1 MGNPFESRYASRFL
15 HQLARRSYARF
26 DAMRTLQL
34 LMSGAALACLSLIAS
49 AQEYPAKPIRVI
61 TPYGA
66 GGASDIVVRA
76 GVHEMSKQLGQAII
90 VENRTGAGA
99 TIGFEAFAASPP
111 DGYTLLGTASSLHG
125 IAAALY
131 TKTLK
136 HDPNK
141 DVEPIIVFANVSNVL
156 VVNPSVNAKSMKD
169 LIELA
174 KTQPGKL
181 TFVSAGVGTSVHMAG
196 ELFKNMAGVQMT
208 HVPYKSSVAAL
219 VDLMAGRVDVMFDN
233 IPSALPH
240 IRSSKLRALATTGSK
255 RAAVL
260 PELPTIAEQGLAGYE
275 AGVWIGLLAPAGT
288 PKAIIAKL
296 NAEGQKAVKA
306 PEFMKRMSELGF
318 EVIGGSPE
326 QMRAMIDA
334 EVKRMHP
341 IVRSSGA
348 KPE

>member
-1 MGNPFESRYASRFL
+1 MIVEMKSRFL
-15 HQLARRSYARF
+15 VVA
-26 DAMRTLQL
+26 
-34 LMSGAALACLSLIAS
+34 AALAALSLAAS
-49 AQEYPAKPIRVI
+49 AQEYPAKAIRVI

-66 GGASDIVVRA
+66 GGAADIVVRT
-76 GVHEMSKQLGQAII
+76 GVDEMSKQLGQGIV

-99 TIGFEAFAASPP
+99 TIGFEAFASSPP

-125 IAAALY
+125 ISAVLY
-131 TKTLK
+131 AKTLK

-141 DVEPIIVFANVSNVL
+141 DIEPVIVFANVSNVL
-156 VVNPSVNAKSMKD
+156 VVRPSLPVKSTKD

-174 KTQPGKL
+174 KKETGKL

-196 ELFKNMAGVQMT
+196 ELFKKMAGVDMT
-208 HVPYKSSVAAL
+208 HVPYRSSVAAL

-240 IRSSKLRALATTGSK
+240 IKAGKLRALATTGAK

-260 PELPTIAEQGLAGYE
+260 PDLPTIAEQGFEGYE
-275 AGVWIGLLAPAGT
+275 AGVWIGLLAPKGT
-288 PKAIIAKL
+288 PESVIAKL
-296 NAEGQKAVKA
+296 NAAGQNAVKT
-306 PEFMKRMSELGF
+306 PEFVKRMADLGY
-318 EVIGGSPE
+318 EVVGGTPQ

-334 EVKRMHP
+334 EVKRMFP
-341 IVRSSGA
+341 IVRASGA

>member
-1 MGNPFESRYASRFL
+1 MTSILLQNFP
-15 HQLARRSYARF
+15 QMKTRRSQSALF
-26 DAMRTLQL
+26 L
-34 LMSGAALACLSLIAS
+34 LAAALACLSLPAL
-49 AQEYPAKPIRVI
+49 AQDYPTKPIRVI

-76 GVHEMSKQLGQAII
+76 GVQEMSKQLGQPFV
-90 VENRTGAGA
+90 VENRTGAGG
-99 TIGFEAFAASPP
+99 TIGFEAFANSPP

-131 TKTLK
+131 TKTLH

-141 DVEPIIVFANVSNVL
+141 DIEPVIVFANVSNVL
-156 VVNPSVNAKSMKD
+156 VVNPSLNVHSVKD

-174 KTQPGKL
+174 KKEPGRL

-196 ELFKNMAGVQMT
+196 ELFKDMAGVQMT
-208 HVPYKSSVAAL
+208 HVPYKSSVNAL

-240 IRSSKLRALATTGSK
+240 IRSGKLRALATTGAK
-255 RAAVL
+255 RAQIL
-260 PELPTIAEQGLAGYE
+260 PELPTIAELGLPGYE

-288 PKAIIAKL
+288 PKPIITKL
-296 NAEGQKAVKA
+296 NVEGQKAVRT
-306 PEFMKRMSELGF
+306 PDFVKRMGDLGY
-318 EVIGGSPE
+318 EVVGGTPE
-326 QMRAMIDA
+326 DMRAMIDA

-341 IVRSSGA
+341 IVRASGA

>member
-1 MGNPFESRYASRFL
+1 MKLKR
-15 HQLARRSYARF
+15 
-26 DAMRTLQL
+26 LQL
-34 LMSGAALACLSLIAS
+34 VIVGAALAGLSMCAAS
-49 AQEYPAKPIRVI
+49 QEYPAKPIRVI

-76 GVHEMSKQLGQAII
+76 GVHEMSKQLGQGII

-136 HDPNK
+136 NDPNK
-141 DVEPIIVFANVSNVL
+141 DVEPVIVFAEVSNVL
-156 VVNPSVNAKSMKD
+156 VVNPSVNAKSTKE

-174 KTQPGKL
+174 RKEPGRL

-240 IRSSKLRALATTGSK
+240 IKAGKLRALATTGAK
-255 RAAVL
+255 RASVL

-275 AGVWIGLLAPAGT
+275 AGVWIGLLAPKGT
-288 PKAIIAKL
+288 PKPIITRL

-306 PEFMKRMSELGF
+306 PDFVKRMADLGF
-318 EVIGGSPE
+318 EVVGGTPE

-341 IVRSSGA
+341 IVRASGA

>member
-1 MGNPFESRYASRFL
+1 
-15 HQLARRSYARF
+15 
-26 DAMRTLQL
+26 MRTLQL
-34 LMSGAALACLSLIAS
+34 LMSGAALAGLSLIAS

-233 IPSALPH
+233 IETPYRSRMALVLSASAEVVTRSWSNARDRNASTSSSDDPASRPSPPAASRTAAQSVYVARSVEAGSVPSA
-240 IRSSKLRALATTGSK
+240 SS
-255 RAAVL
+255 
-260 PELPTIAEQGLAGYE
+260 
-275 AGVWIGLLAPAGT
+275 
-288 PKAIIAKL
+288 
-296 NAEGQKAVKA
+296 
-306 PEFMKRMSELGF
+306 
-318 EVIGGSPE
+318 
-326 QMRAMIDA
+326 
-334 EVKRMHP
+334 
-341 IVRSSGA
+341 
-348 KPE
+348 

>member
-1 MGNPFESRYASRFL
+1 MKSPVWKFAVAL
-15 HQLARRSYARF
+15 
-26 DAMRTLQL
+26 
-34 LMSGAALACLSLIAS
+34 AALGISLLAS
-49 AQEYPAKPIRVI
+49 AQTYPSKPIRVI

-76 GVHEMSKQLGQAII
+76 GVYEMSKQLGQGII
-90 VENRTGAGA
+90 VENRTGAGG
-99 TIGFEAFAASPP
+99 TIGFEAFASSPP

-131 TKTLK
+131 TKTLN

-141 DVEPIIVFANVSNVL
+141 DVEPVIIFANVSNVL
-156 VVNPSVNAKSMKD
+156 VVNPSVNARSMKE

-174 KTQPGKL
+174 RKEPGKL

-233 IPSALPH
+233 IPSALAH
-240 IRSSKLRALATTGSK
+240 IRSGKLRALATTGAK

-288 PKAIIAKL
+288 PKAIVDKL
-296 NAEGQKAVKA
+296 NAEGQKAIKA
-306 PEFMKRMSELGF
+306 PDFVKRMADLGY
-318 EVIGGSPE
+318 EVIGGTPE
-326 QMRAMIDA
+326 QMRATIDA
-334 EVKRMHP
+334 EVKRWFP
-341 IVRSSGA
+341 VVKASGA
-348 KPE
+348 RPE

>member
-1 MGNPFESRYASRFL
+1 MRKSQVFVLGAV
-15 HQLARRSYARF
+15 LA
-26 DAMRTLQL
+26 
-34 LMSGAALACLSLIAS
+34 GLSLVAS

-76 GVHEMSKQLGQAII
+76 GVHEMSKQLGQSII

-99 TIGFEAFAASPP
+99 TIGFEAFATSPA

-141 DVEPIIVFANVSNVL
+141 DIEPIIVFANVSNVL
-156 VVNPSVNAKSMKD
+156 VVRPSLEARSVKD
-169 LIELA
+169 LIDLA
-174 KTQPGKL
+174 RKEQGKL
-181 TFVSAGVGTSVHMAG
+181 TFVSAGVGTSVHMGG
-196 ELFKNMAGVQMT
+196 ELFKKMAGVEMT
-208 HVPYKSSVAAL
+208 HVPYRSSVAAL

-240 IRSSKLRALATTGSK
+240 IKSGKLRALATTGAK
-255 RAAVL
+255 RAAIL
-260 PELPTIAEQGLAGYE
+260 PELPTIAEQGLPGYE
-275 AGVWIGLLAPAGT
+275 AGVWIGLLAVAGT
-288 PKAIIAKL
+288 PRPIIAKL
-296 NAEGQKAVKA
+296 NAAGQKAVDA
-306 PEFMKRMSELGF
+306 PEFVKRMNDLGY
-318 EVIGGSPE
+318 EVIGGTPE
-326 QMRAMIDA
+326 HMRAMIDS

-341 IVRSSGA
+341 IVRASGA

>member
-1 MGNPFESRYASRFL
+1 MNL
-15 HQLARRSYARF
+15 KK
-26 DAMRTLQL
+26 LQL
-34 LMSGAALACLSLIAS
+34 VFLAAALAGLSVIAG

-76 GVHEMSKQLGQAII
+76 GVHEMSKQLGQGII

-99 TIGFEAFAASPP
+99 TIGFEAFAASPA

-141 DVEPIIVFANVSNVL
+141 DVEPVIVFAEVSNVL
-156 VVNPSVNAKSMKD
+156 VVNPSVNARSTKE

-174 KTQPGKL
+174 KKEPGKL

-219 VDLMAGRVDVMFDN
+219 VDLMAGRVEVMFDN

-240 IRSSKLRALATTGSK
+240 IKAGKLRALATTG
-255 RAAVL
+255 A
-260 PELPTIAEQGLAGYE
+260 
-275 AGVWIGLLAPAGT
+275 
-288 PKAIIAKL
+288 
-296 NAEGQKAVKA
+296 
-306 PEFMKRMSELGF
+306 
-318 EVIGGSPE
+318 
-326 QMRAMIDA
+326 
-334 EVKRMHP
+334 
-341 IVRSSGA
+341 
-348 KPE
+348 

>member
-1 MGNPFESRYASRFL
+1 MKKLLLVA
-15 HQLARRSYARF
+15 LA
-26 DAMRTLQL
+26 
-34 LMSGAALACLSLIAS
+34 AALAGPLPIAL

-76 GVHEMSKQLGQAII
+76 GVHEMSKQLGQAIV

-111 DGYTLLGTASSLHG
+111 DGHTLLGTASSLHG

-131 TKTLK
+131 TKTLTR
-136 HDPNK
+136 DPNK
-141 DVEPIIVFANVSNVL
+141 DVEPVIVFAEVSNVL
-156 VVNPSVNAKSMKD
+156 VVNPSLNAKSTKE

-174 KTQPGKL
+174 KKEPGKL

-219 VDLMAGRVDVMFDN
+219 VDLIAGRVDVMFDN

-240 IRSSKLRALATTGSK
+240 IKAGKLRALATTGAK
-255 RAAVL
+255 RASVL

-275 AGVWIGLLAPAGT
+275 AGVWIGLLAPKGT
-288 PKAIIAKL
+288 PKPIIAKL
-296 NAEGQKAVKA
+296 NAEGQKAVKS
-306 PEFMKRMSELGF
+306 PDFLKRMADLGF
-318 EVIGGSPE
+318 EVVGGTPE
-326 QMRAMIDA
+326 QMRSMIDA

-341 IVRSSGA
+341 IVRASGA

>member
-1 MGNPFESRYASRFL
+1 MKSPVWKFAVAL
-15 HQLARRSYARF
+15 
-26 DAMRTLQL
+26 
-34 LMSGAALACLSLIAS
+34 AALGVSLLAS
-49 AQEYPAKPIRVI
+49 AQTYPSKPIRVI

-76 GVHEMSKQLGQAII
+76 GVYEMSKQLGQGII
-90 VENRTGAGA
+90 VENRTGAGG
-99 TIGFEAFAASPP
+99 TIGFEAFASSPP

-131 TKTLK
+131 TKTLN

-141 DVEPIIVFANVSNVL
+141 DVEPVIIFANVSNVL
-156 VVNPSVNAKSMKD
+156 VVNPSVNARSMKE

-174 KTQPGKL
+174 RKEPGKL

-233 IPSALPH
+233 IPSALAH
-240 IRSSKLRALATTGSK
+240 IRSGKLRALATTGAK

-288 PKAIIAKL
+288 PKAIVDKL
-296 NAEGQKAVKA
+296 NAEGQKAIKA
-306 PEFMKRMSELGF
+306 PDFVKHMADLGY
-318 EVIGGSPE
+318 EVIGGTPE
-326 QMRAMIDA
+326 QMRATIDA
-334 EVKRMHP
+334 EVKRWFP
-341 IVRSSGA
+341 VVKASGA

>member
-1 MGNPFESRYASRFL
+1 MKSPVWKFAVAL
-15 HQLARRSYARF
+15 
-26 DAMRTLQL
+26 
-34 LMSGAALACLSLIAS
+34 AALGVSLLAS
-49 AQEYPAKPIRVI
+49 AQTYPSKPIRVI

-76 GVHEMSKQLGQAII
+76 GAYEMSKQLGQGII
-90 VENRTGAGA
+90 VENRTGAGG
-99 TIGFEAFAASPP
+99 TIGFEAFASSPP

-131 TKTLK
+131 TKTLN

-141 DVEPIIVFANVSNVL
+141 DVEPVIIFANVSNVL
-156 VVNPSVNAKSMKD
+156 VVNPSVNARSMKE

-174 KTQPGKL
+174 RKEPGKL

-233 IPSALPH
+233 IPSALAH
-240 IRSSKLRALATTGSK
+240 IKSGKLRALATTGAK

-288 PKAIIAKL
+288 PKAIVDKL
-296 NAEGQKAVKA
+296 NAEGQKAIKA
-306 PEFMKRMSELGF
+306 PDFAKRMADLGY
-318 EVIGGSPE
+318 EVIGGTPE
-326 QMRAMIDA
+326 QMRATIDA
-334 EVKRMHP
+334 EVKRWFP
-341 IVRSSGA
+341 VVKASGA

>member
-1 MGNPFESRYASRFL
+1 MTKILSGGGYDTEMKAT
-15 HQLARRSYARF
+15 QLVVS
-26 DAMRTLQL
+26 L
-34 LMSGAALACLSLIAS
+34 LAGLSLTAS
-49 AQEYPAKPIRVI
+49 AQDYPAKPIRVI

-76 GVHEMSKQLGQAII
+76 GVHEMSKTIGQGII

-131 TKTLK
+131 TKTLSR
-136 HDPNK
+136 DPNK
-141 DVEPIIVFANVSNVL
+141 DIEPIIVFANVSNVL
-156 VVNPSVNAKSMKD
+156 VVNPSVNAKSTKE

-174 KTQPGKL
+174 KKDPGKL

-219 VDLMAGRVDVMFDN
+219 VDLIAGRVDVMFDN

-240 IRSSKLRALATTGSK
+240 IRSGKLRALATTGAK

-288 PKAIIAKL
+288 PKPIIAKL

-306 PEFMKRMSELGF
+306 PDFQKRMADLGF
-318 EVIGGSPE
+318 EVIGGTPE
-326 QMRAMIDA
+326 QMRKMIDD

-341 IVRSSGA
+341 IVRASGA

>member
-1 MGNPFESRYASRFL
+1 MKKLQPMV
-15 HQLARRSYARF
+15 LA
-26 DAMRTLQL
+26 
-34 LMSGAALACLSLIAS
+34 AALAGLSLIAS

-66 GGASDIVVRA
+66 GGASDIVVRSA
-76 GVHEMSKQLGQAII
+76 VHEMSKQLGQGII

-141 DVEPIIVFANVSNVL
+141 DVEPVIVFANVSNVL
-156 VVNPSVNAKSMKD
+156 VVNPSVNARSMKE

-174 KTQPGKL
+174 KKEPGKL

-196 ELFKNMAGVQMT
+196 ELFKKMAGVQMT

-240 IRSSKLRALATTGSK
+240 IKSGKLRALATTGAK
-255 RAAVL
+255 RAAIL

-288 PKAIIAKL
+288 PKPIVAKL
-296 NAEGQKAVKA
+296 NAAGQKAVQA
-306 PEFMKRMSELGF
+306 PDFMKRMADLGY
-318 EVIGGSPE
+318 EVVGGTPE
-326 QMRAMIDA
+326 RMAEMIKA
-334 EVKRMHP
+334 EVMRMHP
-341 IVRSSGA
+341 IVRASGA

>member
-1 MGNPFESRYASRFL
+1 MKSPVRKFAVAL
-15 HQLARRSYARF
+15 
-26 DAMRTLQL
+26 
-34 LMSGAALACLSLIAS
+34 AALGVSLLAS
-49 AQEYPAKPIRVI
+49 AQTYPSKPIRVI

-76 GVHEMSKQLGQAII
+76 GVHEMSKQLGQGII
-90 VENRTGAGA
+90 VENRTGAGG
-99 TIGFEAFAASPP
+99 TIGFEAFASSPP

-131 TKTLK
+131 TKTLN

-141 DVEPIIVFANVSNVL
+141 DVEPVIIFANVSNVL
-156 VVNPSVNAKSMKD
+156 VVNPSVNARSMKE

-174 KTQPGKL
+174 RKEPGKL

-233 IPSALPH
+233 IPSALAH
-240 IRSSKLRALATTGSK
+240 IKSGKLRALATTGAK

-288 PKAIIAKL
+288 PKAIVDKL
-296 NAEGQKAVKA
+296 NAEGQKAIKA
-306 PEFMKRMSELGF
+306 PDFAKRMADLGY
-318 EVIGGSPE
+318 EVIGGTPE
-326 QMRAMIDA
+326 QMRATIDA
-334 EVKRMHP
+334 EVKRWFP
-341 IVRSSGA
+341 VVKASGA

>member
-1 MGNPFESRYASRFL
+1 MKFSILTPVAIAAVL
-15 HQLARRSYARF
+15 
-26 DAMRTLQL
+26 
-34 LMSGAALACLSLIAS
+34 ALAHGS
-49 AQEYPAKPIRVI
+49 AAAQAYPSKPIRVI

-76 GVHEMSKQLGQAII
+76 GVYEMSKQLGQGII
-90 VENRTGAGA
+90 VENRTGAGG
-99 TIGFEAFAASPP
+99 TIGFEAFASSPP

-131 TKTLK
+131 TKTLN

-141 DVEPIIVFANVSNVL
+141 DVEPVIIFANVSNVL
-156 VVNPSVNAKSMKD
+156 VVNPSVNARSMKE

-174 KTQPGKL
+174 RKEPGKL

-233 IPSALPH
+233 IPSALAH
-240 IRSSKLRALATTGSK
+240 IRSGKLRALATTGAK

-288 PKAIIAKL
+288 PKAIVDKL
-296 NAEGQKAVKA
+296 NAEGQKAIKA
-306 PEFMKRMSELGF
+306 PDFVKHMADLGY
-318 EVIGGSPE
+318 EVVGGTPE
-326 QMRAMIDA
+326 QMRATIDA
-334 EVKRMHP
+334 EVKRWFP
-341 IVRSSGA
+341 VVKASGA
-348 KPE
+348 RPE

>member
-1 MGNPFESRYASRFL
+1 MKSPLTSFTA
-15 HQLARRSYARF
+15 A
-26 DAMRTLQL
+26 
-34 LMSGAALACLSLIAS
+34 AALVLAALTHAS
-49 AQEYPAKPIRVI
+49 AWAQAYPSKPIRVI

-76 GVHEMSKQLGQAII
+76 GVHEMSKQLGQGII
-90 VENRTGAGA
+90 VENRTGAGG
-99 TIGFEAFAASPP
+99 TIGFEAFASSPP

-131 TKTLK
+131 TKTLN

-141 DVEPIIVFANVSNVL
+141 DVEPVIIFANVSNVL
-156 VVNPSVNAKSMKD
+156 VVNPSVSARSMKE

-174 KTQPGKL
+174 RKDPGKL

-233 IPSALPH
+233 IPSALAH
-240 IRSSKLRALATTGSK
+240 IRSGKLRALATTGARRS
-255 RAAVL
+255 AVL

-288 PKAIIAKL
+288 PKAIVDKL
-296 NAEGQKAVKA
+296 NAEGQKAIKA
-306 PEFMKRMSELGF
+306 PDFAKRMADLGY
-318 EVIGGSPE
+318 EVIGGTPE
-326 QMRAMIDA
+326 QMRATIDA
-334 EVKRMHP
+334 EVKRWFP
-341 IVRSSGA
+341 VVKASGA

>member
-1 MGNPFESRYASRFL
+1 MKSPVWKFAVAL
-15 HQLARRSYARF
+15 
-26 DAMRTLQL
+26 
-34 LMSGAALACLSLIAS
+34 AALGVSLLAS
-49 AQEYPAKPIRVI
+49 AQTYPSKPIRVI

-76 GVHEMSKQLGQAII
+76 GVHEMSKQLGQGII
-90 VENRTGAGA
+90 VENRTGAGG
-99 TIGFEAFAASPP
+99 TIGFEAFASSPP

-131 TKTLK
+131 TKTLN

-141 DVEPIIVFANVSNVL
+141 DVEPVIIFANVSNVL
-156 VVNPSVNAKSMKD
+156 VVNPSVNARSMKE

-174 KTQPGKL
+174 RKEPGKL

-233 IPSALPH
+233 IPSALAH
-240 IRSSKLRALATTGSK
+240 IKSGKLRALATTGAK

-288 PKAIIAKL
+288 PKAIVDKL
-296 NAEGQKAVKA
+296 NAEGQKAIKA
-306 PEFMKRMSELGF
+306 PDFAKRMADLGY
-318 EVIGGSPE
+318 EVIGGTPE
-326 QMRAMIDA
+326 QMRATIDA
-334 EVKRMHP
+334 EVKRWFP
-341 IVRSSGA
+341 VVKASGA

>member
-1 MGNPFESRYASRFL
+1 MKSPVWKFAVAL
-15 HQLARRSYARF
+15 
-26 DAMRTLQL
+26 
-34 LMSGAALACLSLIAS
+34 AALGVSLLAS
-49 AQEYPAKPIRVI
+49 AQTYPSKPIRVI

-76 GVHEMSKQLGQAII
+76 GVYEMSKQLGQGII
-90 VENRTGAGA
+90 VENRTGAGG
-99 TIGFEAFAASPP
+99 TIGFEAFASSPP

-131 TKTLK
+131 TKTLN

-141 DVEPIIVFANVSNVL
+141 DVEPVIIFANVSNVL
-156 VVNPSVNAKSMKD
+156 VVNPSVNARSMKE

-174 KTQPGKL
+174 RKEPGKL

-233 IPSALPH
+233 IPSALAH
-240 IRSSKLRALATTGSK
+240 IKSGKLRALATTGAK

-288 PKAIIAKL
+288 PRAIVDKL
-296 NAEGQKAVKA
+296 NAEGQKAIKA
-306 PEFMKRMSELGF
+306 PDFAKRMADLGY
-318 EVIGGSPE
+318 EVIGGTPE
-326 QMRAMIDA
+326 QMRATIDA
-334 EVKRMHP
+334 EVKRWFP
-341 IVRSSGA
+341 VVKASGA

>member
-1 MGNPFESRYASRFL
+1 MKSPVWKFAVAL
-15 HQLARRSYARF
+15 
-26 DAMRTLQL
+26 
-34 LMSGAALACLSLIAS
+34 AALGVSLLAG
-49 AQEYPAKPIRVI
+49 AQTYPSKPIRVI

-76 GVHEMSKQLGQAII
+76 GVYEMSKQLGQGII
-90 VENRTGAGA
+90 VENRTGAGG
-99 TIGFEAFAASPP
+99 TIGFEAFASSPP

-131 TKTLK
+131 TKTLN

-141 DVEPIIVFANVSNVL
+141 DVEPVIIFANVSNVL
-156 VVNPSVNAKSMKD
+156 VVNPSVNARSMKE

-174 KTQPGKL
+174 RKEPGKL

-233 IPSALPH
+233 IPSALAH
-240 IRSSKLRALATTGSK
+240 IRSGKLRALATTGAK

-288 PKAIIAKL
+288 PKAIVDKL
-296 NAEGQKAVKA
+296 NAEGQKAIKA
-306 PEFMKRMSELGF
+306 PDFVKRMADLGY
-318 EVIGGSPE
+318 EVVGGTPE
-326 QMRAMIDA
+326 QMRATIDA
-334 EVKRMHP
+334 EVKRWFP
-341 IVRSSGA
+341 VVKASGA

>member
-1 MGNPFESRYASRFL
+1 MKSPVWKFAVAL
-15 HQLARRSYARF
+15 
-26 DAMRTLQL
+26 
-34 LMSGAALACLSLIAS
+34 AALGVSLLAS
-49 AQEYPAKPIRVI
+49 AQTYPSKPIRVI

-76 GVHEMSKQLGQAII
+76 GVHEMSKQLGQGII
-90 VENRTGAGA
+90 VENRTGAGG
-99 TIGFEAFAASPP
+99 TIGFEAFASSPP

-131 TKTLK
+131 TKTLN

-141 DVEPIIVFANVSNVL
+141 DVEPVIIFANVSNVL
-156 VVNPSVNAKSMKD
+156 VVNPSVNAKSMKE

-174 KTQPGKL
+174 RKEPGKL

-233 IPSALPH
+233 IPSALAH
-240 IRSSKLRALATTGSK
+240 IRSGKLRALATTGAK

-288 PKAIIAKL
+288 PKAIVDKL
-296 NAEGQKAVKA
+296 NAEGQKAIKA
-306 PEFMKRMSELGF
+306 PDFVKHMADLGY
-318 EVIGGSPE
+318 EVVGGTPE
-326 QMRAMIDA
+326 QMRATIDA
-334 EVKRMHP
+334 EVKRWFP
-341 IVRSSGA
+341 VVKASGA

>member
-1 MGNPFESRYASRFL
+1 MIVEMKSHFL
-15 HQLARRSYARF
+15 VVA
-26 DAMRTLQL
+26 
-34 LMSGAALACLSLIAS
+34 AALAALSLTAS

-76 GVHEMSKQLGQAII
+76 GVHEMSKQLGQGII

-136 HDPNK
+136 RDPNK

-156 VVNPSVNAKSMKD
+156 VVNPSVNANSMKE

-174 KTQPGKL
+174 RKQPGKL

-196 ELFKNMAGVQMT
+196 ELFKKMAGVDMT

-240 IRSSKLRALATTGSK
+240 IKSGKLRALATTGAK
-255 RAAVL
+255 RAAIL

-288 PKAIIAKL
+288 PKPVIAKL
-296 NAEGQKAVKA
+296 NAAGQNAVKA
-306 PEFMKRMSELGF
+306 PDFGKRMGDLGY
-318 EVIGGSPE
+318 EVVGGTPE

-341 IVRSSGA
+341 IVRASGA

>member
-1 MGNPFESRYASRFL
+1 MKSPAFKSFTA
-15 HQLARRSYARF
+15 A
-26 DAMRTLQL
+26 
-34 LMSGAALACLSLIAS
+34 AALVLAALTHAS
-49 AQEYPAKPIRVI
+49 AWAQAYPSKAIRVI

-76 GVHEMSKQLGQAII
+76 GVYEMSKQLGQGII
-90 VENRTGAGA
+90 VENRTGAGG
-99 TIGFEAFAASPP
+99 TIGFEAFASSPP

-131 TKTLK
+131 TKTLN

-141 DVEPIIVFANVSNVL
+141 DVEPVIIFANVSNVL
-156 VVNPSVNAKSMKD
+156 VVNPSVNARSMKE

-174 KTQPGKL
+174 RKEPGKL

-233 IPSALPH
+233 IPSALAH
-240 IRSSKLRALATTGSK
+240 IRSGKLRALATTGAK

-288 PKAIIAKL
+288 PKAIVDKL
-296 NAEGQKAVKA
+296 NAEGQKAIKA
-306 PEFMKRMSELGF
+306 PDFVKRMADLGY
-318 EVIGGSPE
+318 EVIGGTPE
-326 QMRAMIDA
+326 QMRATIDA
-334 EVKRMHP
+334 EVKRWFP
-341 IVRSSGA
+341 VVKASGA

>member
-1 MGNPFESRYASRFL
+1 MKSPALKSFTA
-15 HQLARRSYARF
+15 A
-26 DAMRTLQL
+26 
-34 LMSGAALACLSLIAS
+34 AALVLAALTHAS
-49 AQEYPAKPIRVI
+49 AWAQAYPSKPIRVI

-76 GVHEMSKQLGQAII
+76 GVYEMSKQLGQGII
-90 VENRTGAGA
+90 VENRTGAGG
-99 TIGFEAFAASPP
+99 TIGFEAFASSPP

-131 TKTLK
+131 TKTLN

-141 DVEPIIVFANVSNVL
+141 DVEPVIIFANVSNVL
-156 VVNPSVNAKSMKD
+156 VVNPSVNARSMKE

-174 KTQPGKL
+174 RKEPGKL

-233 IPSALPH
+233 IPSALAH
-240 IRSSKLRALATTGSK
+240 IRSGKLRALATTGAK

-288 PKAIIAKL
+288 PKAIVDKL
-296 NAEGQKAVKA
+296 NAEGQKAIKA
-306 PEFMKRMSELGF
+306 PDFAKRMADLGY
-318 EVIGGSPE
+318 EVIGGTPE
-326 QMRAMIDA
+326 QMRATIDA
-334 EVKRMHP
+334 EVKRWFP
-341 IVRSSGA
+341 VVKASGA

>member
-1 MGNPFESRYASRFL
+1 MKK
-15 HQLARRSYARF
+15 
-26 DAMRTLQL
+26 LQL
-34 LMSGAALACLSLIAS
+34 VALAAALAGLALVAS
-49 AQEYPAKPIRVI
+49 AQDFPTKPIRVI

-66 GGASDIVVRA
+66 GGASDIVVRSA
-76 GVHEMSKQLGQAII
+76 VHEMAKEIGQGMV
-90 VENRTGAGA
+90 VENRTGAGG
-99 TIGFEAFAASPP
+99 TIGFEAFASSPP

-136 HDPNK
+136 HDPNR
-141 DVEPIIVFANVSNVL
+141 DVEPVIVFANVSNVL
-156 VVNPSVNAKSMKD
+156 VVNPSLNAKSVPE

-174 KTQPGKL
+174 RKEPGKL

-219 VDLMAGRVDVMFDN
+219 VDLTAGRVDVMFDN

-240 IRSSKLRALATTGSK
+240 IRSGKLRALATTGAR
-255 RAAVL
+255 RAAIL
-260 PELPTIAEQGLAGYE
+260 PDLPTLAELGLTGYE

-288 PKAIIAKL
+288 PKPIIAKL

-306 PEFMKRMSELGF
+306 PDFVKRMADLGY
-318 EVIGGSPE
+318 EVVGGTPGD
-326 QMRAMIDA
+326 MRAMIDA

-341 IVRSSGA
+341 IVRASGA

>member
-1 MGNPFESRYASRFL
+1 
-15 HQLARRSYARF
+15 
-26 DAMRTLQL
+26 MRKAQL
-34 LMSGAALACLSLIAS
+34 LALGAAFAALSLVAS

-76 GVHEMSKQLGQAII
+76 GVHEMSKQLGQSIV

-99 TIGFEAFAASPP
+99 TIGFEAFATSPA

-141 DVEPIIVFANVSNVL
+141 DIEPIIVFANVSNVL
-156 VVNPSVNAKSMKD
+156 VVRPSLEARSVKE

-174 KTQPGKL
+174 RKEQGKL
-181 TFVSAGVGTSVHMAG
+181 TFVSAGVGTSVHMGG
-196 ELFKNMAGVQMT
+196 ELFKKMAGVDMT
-208 HVPYKSSVAAL
+208 HVPYRSSVAAL

-240 IRSSKLRALATTGSK
+240 IKSGKLRALATTGAK
-255 RAAVL
+255 RAAIL
-260 PELPTIAEQGLAGYE
+260 PELRTIAEEGLPGYE

-288 PKAIIAKL
+288 PKPIVAKL
-296 NAEGQKAVKA
+296 NAAGQKAVEA
-306 PEFMKRMSELGF
+306 PEFVKRMNDLGY
-318 EVIGGSPE
+318 EVIGGTPE
-326 QMRAMIDA
+326 QMRSMIDA

-341 IVRSSGA
+341 IVRASGA

>member
-1 MGNPFESRYASRFL
+1 MKKLLLLLS
-15 HQLARRSYARF
+15 
-26 DAMRTLQL
+26 AM
-34 LMSGAALACLSLIAS
+34 SFAALA
-49 AQEYPAKPIRVI
+49 QDYPSKPIRVI

-76 GVHEMSKQLGQAII
+76 GVNEMSKHIGQSFV

-125 IAAALY
+125 IAAVLY
-131 TKTLK
+131 QKTLTR
-136 HDPNK
+136 DPNK
-141 DVEPIIVFANVSNVL
+141 DVEPVIVFANVSNVL
-156 VVNPSVNAKSMKD
+156 VVNPAVNVKSVRD
-169 LIELA
+169 LADLA
-174 KTQPGKL
+174 KKDPGKL

-219 VDLMAGRVDVMFDN
+219 VDLIAGRVDVMFDN

-240 IRSSKLRALATTGSK
+240 IRSGKLRAIATTGAK

-260 PELPTIAEQGLAGYE
+260 PELPTIAEQGMAGYE

-288 PKAIIAKL
+288 PRAVIAKL
-296 NAEGQKAVKA
+296 NAEGNKAVKS
-306 PEFMKRMSELGF
+306 PEFVKRMNDLGY
-318 EVIGGSPE
+318 EVIGGTPE
-326 QMRAMIDA
+326 QMRATIDA
-334 EVKRMHP
+334 EAKRWHP
-341 IVRSSGA
+341 IVRASGA

>member
-1 MGNPFESRYASRFL
+1 MKKL
-15 HQLARRSYARF
+15 LLVVLA
-26 DAMRTLQL
+26 
-34 LMSGAALACLSLIAS
+34 AALAGASLIAR

-76 GVHEMSKQLGQAII
+76 GVHEMSKQLGQAIV

-99 TIGFEAFAASPP
+99 TIGFEAFAASPA

-131 TKTLK
+131 TKTLTR
-136 HDPNK
+136 DPNK
-141 DVEPIIVFANVSNVL
+141 DVEPVIVFAEVSNVL
-156 VVNPSVNAKSMKD
+156 VVNPSVNAKSTKE

-174 KTQPGKL
+174 RREPGKL

-219 VDLMAGRVDVMFDN
+219 VDLIAGRVDVMFDN

-240 IRSSKLRALATTGSK
+240 IKAGKLRALATTGAR
-255 RAAVL
+255 RASVL

-275 AGVWIGLLAPAGT
+275 AGVWIGLLAPKGT
-288 PKAIIAKL
+288 PKPIIAKL
-296 NAEGQKAVKA
+296 NAEGQKAVKS
-306 PEFMKRMSELGF
+306 PDFLKRMADLGF
-318 EVIGGSPE
+318 EVVGGTPE

-341 IVRSSGA
+341 IVRASGA